1 MKNKTIMTKLFQI
14 LFLTLLLINCKG
26 ESKKNVEHKTDVTV
40 LQEEKYRAHNQS
52 LSVNNNCYDYLTE
65 LVRSSNFP
73 FASWKVSNDKI
84 NLLIDEENNEFVRA
98 KILID
103 THGTGTIGWIEYY
116 YKTGKLLNTSA
127 ELDNP
132 VELKYDIKWKE
143 IFDDCFFSKNKTTN
157 NNDASSLENVYK
169 NCIELPLPIKYDYDV
184 INEEKGFQPIDK
196 EYYNL
201 FSIEHQDNYKLAKL
215 PIINDN
221 VKPIILITYNENGQ
235 STWYLYVLN
244 NEYKPISNITLYT
257 SEELSNGDS
266 RSTTYSISKDYKINI
281 IKQSND
287 KVISKKNYVISNEGY
302 IK

>member
-1 MKNKTIMTKLFQI
+1 M
-14 LFLTLLLINCKG
+14 
-26 ESKKNVEHKTDVTV
+26 
-40 LQEEKYRAHNQS
+40 
-52 LSVNNNCYDYLTE
+52 
-65 LVRSSNFP
+65 
-73 FASWKVSNDKI
+73 
-84 NLLIDEENNEFVRA
+84 
-98 KILID
+98 
-103 THGTGTIGWIEYY
+103 
-116 YKTGKLLNTSA
+116 
-127 ELDNP
+127 
-132 VELKYDIKWKE
+132 
-143 IFDDCFFSKNKTTN
+143 
-157 NNDASSLENVYK
+157 
-169 NCIELPLPIKYDYDV
+169 
-184 INEEKGFQPIDK
+184 
-196 EYYNL
+196 
-201 FSIEHQDNYKLAKL
+201 AKL